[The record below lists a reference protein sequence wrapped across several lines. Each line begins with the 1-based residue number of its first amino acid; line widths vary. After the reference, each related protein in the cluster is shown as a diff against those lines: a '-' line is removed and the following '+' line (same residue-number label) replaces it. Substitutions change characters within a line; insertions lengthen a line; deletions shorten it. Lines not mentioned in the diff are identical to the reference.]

1 MRYDQFKINLLEA
14 IIDEAEMTPK
24 AFQEFLNSPLVTGMK
39 MGFELEACIHN
50 VRSNNDDYSEN
61 DYSYDERVYDIEDI
75 VNFFGNEDANRESD
89 LNKLRNDLYED
100 FQEWQDQRFDNFL
113 KTDDGQTDLK
123 ELIRS
128 KLEDLDYDE
137 RQQKLEFE
145 RAEEGKVS
153 DIYAEAE
160 MQALETMRDEF
171 NDDGDNDFEAF
182 AKDIDMSYM
191 SDVENKYSHYLYWP
205 YQSYGDEEYLNVD
218 YVADELYTDTGIEA
232 FASDSY
238 HSTSRSRAQERGRWI
253 IEPDSSIEVDESED
267 GGLEF
272 ISPALEINTAIEQ
285 MKKVLD
291 FIKGH
296 GYTNSSTGLHINIS
310 VPDYNVDNLDYVKLA
325 VFLGDKYVLEQFD
338 RLSNY
343 YCKSA
348 YDKIGGK
355 IASLQGDQ
363 LKAVFAK
370 MREGLTLAASK
381 LIHTG
386 YTDKYTSINTKDG
399 YIEFRSPGGEY
410 TTRPVEELVNT
421 ALRMALSLRI
431 ATDPEMYKQDYEKR
445 LYKLL
450 TDRDEPDDL
459 IKFKDYIAQYQ
470 AAGPQRRKYII
481 QTVKMEREARAE
493 KKKLAKDASKPYWMV
508 KRRDGTGGGMAVH
521 ALTALDAVKEVAKG
535 FDADPVDLYAIPM
548 ADEEQEQK
556 GSTIFV
562 IDYNGQEYRQRANRS
577 GDARDL
583 LAARLGVSRNDLTVK
598 TTENPPSD
606 GIEGGGVTV
615 DGNRGT
621 GDYQLANSNRSVDR
635 LLRNVDRD
643 TADRTARNMEGEL
656 GLQYGSISVQR
667 INTGQGAH
675 NWRIYRIH
683 DADNYTV
690 VAADS
695 RTDAAARWD
704 VLHPAQPGTVDA
716 VPDEGSMKYEFTIAQ
731 QALNPNARGNE
742 DRFIYPQEIYRQ
754 RTSFTQMP
762 VRRVWATSK
771 EQAIGKLRSFF
782 NSEFFDVPEEWLK
795 INVVGV

>member
-24 AFQEFLNSPLVTGMK
+24 AFQEFLNSPLVTGMR

-50 VRSNNDDYSEN
+50 VRSYNDDYSEN
-61 DYSYDERVYDIEDI
+61 DYSYDDPVYDIEDI
-75 VNFFGNEDANRESD
+75 INFFGNNDANRESD
-89 LNKLRNDLYED
+89 LNKLRNDLYDD

-431 ATDPEMYKQDYEKR
+431 AIDPEMYKQDYEKR

-450 TDRDEPDDL
+450 TDQGEPDDL

-470 AAGPQRRKYII
+470 ASSPERRKYII

-521 ALTALDAVKEVAKG
+521 ALTALDAVKEVARG
-535 FDADPVDLYAIPM
+535 FEADPVDLYAIPM
-548 ADEEQEQK
+548 TDEEEEQR

-583 LAARLGVSRNDLTVK
+583 LAARLGVSRNDLIVQR
-598 TTENPPSD
+598 TENPQEEPQAD
-606 GIEGGGVTV
+606 
-615 DGNRGT
+615 NPNQT
-621 GDYQLANSNRSVDR
+621 GDYELANSNRSVDR
-635 LLRNVDRD
+635 RLTNVDRE
-643 TADRTARNMEGEL
+643 TAERTARNMEGEL

-667 INTGQGAH
+667 
-675 NWRIYRIH
+675 
-683 DADNYTV
+683 V
-690 VAADS
+690 V
-695 RTDAAARWD
+695 
-704 VLHPAQPGTVDA
+704 
-716 VPDEGSMKYEFTIAQ
+716 
-731 QALNPNARGNE
+731 
-742 DRFIYPQEIYRQ
+742 
-754 RTSFTQMP
+754 TS
-762 VRRVWATSK
+762 
-771 EQAIGKLRSFF
+771 
-782 NSEFFDVPEEWLK
+782 
-795 INVVGV
+795 